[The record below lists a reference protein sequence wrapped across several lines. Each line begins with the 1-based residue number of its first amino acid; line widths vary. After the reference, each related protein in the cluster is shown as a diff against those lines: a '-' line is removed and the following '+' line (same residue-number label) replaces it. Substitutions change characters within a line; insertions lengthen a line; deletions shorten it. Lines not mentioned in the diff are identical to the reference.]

1 MFSPPGGASPS
12 GSGFGSAL
20 GAIGSVLGGPVGGLA
35 GSLIGG
41 LFGKKGQDSANK
53 TNIMLAREQMAF
65 QERMS
70 NTAVSRRMADLRNA
84 GINPI
89 LAGKYDA
96 TTPPGALATVGNA
109 GLAGVQGAQG
119 AGQAVSTALQLRKMQ
134 AETKLVE
141 AEAEKAHAT
150 TRKIGQEIYLIG
162 EQMGLTRAQVKLAN
176 AQMLLAEG
184 QADVAKEQAKAIVAK
199 AQLDITENDKKRFYL
214 ELEQAL
220 YEGEVGRA
228 LYYAKQMAVP
238 LATMIGAGLG
248 IYSVRGGKPT
258 ATTTTGDR
266 PWKGKYNKDA
276 GKWNKNIPDY
286 KPPNKWR

>member
-1 MFSPPGGASPS
+1 MANYNMGFPAPSSSGGA
-12 GSGFGSAL
+12 GSVL
-20 GAIGSVLGGPVGGLA
+20 GAIGSVIGGPLGGLA

-41 LFGKKGQDSANK
+41 IFGRKGQKDANR

-70 NTAVSRRMADLRNA
+70 NTAVSRRMADLRNS

-89 LAGKYDA
+89 LAAKFDA

-119 AGQAVSTALQLRKMQ
+119 AGQAVSTALQLRKMN

-150 TRKIGQEIYLIG
+150 TRKLDQETILIG
-162 EQMGLTRAQVKLAN
+162 KQMGLTYAQTKLAN
-176 AQMLLAEG
+176 AQMGLAE
-184 QADVAKEQAKAIVAK
+184 ANTSVAREQAKAIVAK
-199 AQLDITENDKKRFYL
+199 AQLDMTENQKRQFYL
-214 ELEQAL
+214 ELEKAL

-248 IYSVRGGKPT
+248 IVSVKGRPT
-258 ATTTTGDR
+258 ATTTSGRDVQR
-266 PWKGKYNKDA
+266 NRQ
-276 GKWNKNIPDY
+276 GKWNSNIPEY
-286 KPPNKWR
+286 KPPQTWN